1 MEDEEML
8 KQIQAML
15 TDLESK
21 LNDKIDN
28 AVSELKNDIRGSQ

>member
-1 MEDEEML
+1 ML

-15 TDLESK
+15 TDLESR

-28 AVSELKNDIRGSQ
+28 AVCELKNDIRGSQ